1 MNAPKITSWLDALNA
16 FELANKPHVIATVI
30 RAESPSSAKPGDKA
44 VITPEG
50 DIFGWIGGGCA
61 QPVVTKA
68 VADVLTDGNPL
79 IVRISPSTGDTVTG
93 NGVREV
99 RMACHSGGSIELL
112 LEPRM
117 RRRTALLVGE
127 TPVADKLEI
136 VAPILSIPLVRFG
149 DGSDANGSFEIAI
162 VATQGKKD
170 KAGLKKALQ
179 YAVGRVYF
187 IASGKKAEILK
198 KQLTDDGL
206 SESDVNRIC
215 APAGLEIHAE
225 TADEIAVSILAG
237 IMKDNR
243 ERLRELART
252 TTGQVA

>member
-1 MNAPKITSWLDALNA
+1 M
-16 FELANKPHVIATVI
+16 
-30 RAESPSSAKPGDKA
+30 
-44 VITPEG
+44 
-50 DIFGWIGGGCA
+50 
-61 QPVVTKA
+61 
-68 VADVLTDGNPL
+68 
-79 IVRISPSTGDTVTG
+79 
-93 NGVREV
+93 
-99 RMACHSGGSIELL
+99 
-112 LEPRM
+112 
-117 RRRTALLVGE
+117 
-127 TPVADKLEI
+127 ADKLEI

-149 DGSDANGSFEIAI
+149 DGSDPNGSFEIAI

-179 YAVGRVYF
+179 YAVGKVYF